1 MITTLQITPLK
12 SYLNFLIIIMYQSS
26 KKLGIVEGNGKVGI
40 FLVII
45 IVVVGLYIYRRWKKG
60 KKLISF
66 GFRKKSR

>member
-1 MITTLQITPLK
+1 
-12 SYLNFLIIIMYQSS
+12 MYQSS